1 MQARAA
7 DLGAHLHARLNAL
20 IGHGVADV
28 RGRGLWAGVQLS
40 PEIGAGR
47 AISEEMARRGIL
59 IKETHETT
67 LRFAP
72 PIVITREELDGA
84 VDTLAA
90 VINEIRARPV

>member
-7 DLGAHLHARLNAL
+7 DLGAHLHSRLNAL
-20 IGHGVADV
+20 IGNGVAEV

-40 PEIGAGR
+40 PEVGSGR

-72 PIVITREELDGA
+72 PIVITREELDRA
-84 VDTLAA
+84 IDTLAA
-90 VINEIRARPV
+90 VIDEFRST